1 MFEHESCESSETR
14 ERLIEIKKPFDEV
27 TSQGSEH
34 RLVSNK
40 SQSGLLQRTFFEMT
54 FNENPTRLP
63 SFAESESWSKCN
75 EQKIVVE
82 KKEREIERNRCRELK
97 AQGRTGNR
105 IETISTCISVRKSDV
120 QSTSWMG
127 ASCCVNPDRY
137 TTHINVHL
145 LFLAW

>member
-27 TSQGSEH
+27 TSQGSEP

-63 SFAESESWSKCN
+63 SFAESES
-75 EQKIVVE
+75 
-82 KKEREIERNRCRELK
+82 
-97 AQGRTGNR
+97 
-105 IETISTCISVRKSDV
+105 
-120 QSTSWMG
+120 
-127 ASCCVNPDRY
+127 
-137 TTHINVHL
+137 
-145 LFLAW
+145 